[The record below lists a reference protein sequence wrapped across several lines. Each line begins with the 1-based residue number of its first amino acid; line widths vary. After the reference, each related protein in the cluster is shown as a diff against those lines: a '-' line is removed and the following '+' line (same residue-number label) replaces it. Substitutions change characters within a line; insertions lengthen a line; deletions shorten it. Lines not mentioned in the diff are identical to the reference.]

1 MVRDVAMSGDLP
13 PAQRPGANGEAAGVR
28 CVWFWTAAFG
38 CFWCAFGNGAP
49 MLQKRR
55 RKLICV
61 KRRIVPRPGFE
72 PGSRAREARILDR
85 ARLPVGVA
93 GAGYGPRD
101 VAGATLTTGAFKNFS
116 SLNTPPGAARI
127 Y

>member
-1 MVRDVAMSGDLP
+1 M
-13 PAQRPGANGEAAGVR
+13 
-28 CVWFWTAAFG
+28 
-38 CFWCAFGNGAP
+38 
-49 MLQKRR
+49 
-55 RKLICV
+55 
-61 KRRIVPRPGFE
+61 VPRPGFLGGFSPE

-101 VAGATLTTGAFKNFS
+101 VAGATLITGAFKNFS
-116 SLNTPPGAARI
+116 SLNTPRGAARI